1 MNLEIFSDLICPWC
15 FIGKRR
21 LDEALATGVG
31 EGVNIIWR
39 AYQLYP
45 GVPAEGMDRAEFAR
59 LRFKGADQSAA
70 RAQIQAEAA
79 RIGIDMGYQ
88 RISRMPNTF
97 LGHRLLHHA
106 RSHGVQHELSDVL
119 FSAYFERGEDV
130 GDVEVLLDAA
140 ESVGMDRAATSAYL
154 DSEEGVDAVRREV
167 ERASV
172 IGVTGVPCF
181 VFAGAY
187 ALPGAQEPEVIAQVI
202 ERAKVKL
209 GSAESA

>member
-45 GVPAEGMDRAEFAR
+45 TIPLEGMDRAEFAR
-59 LRFKGADQSAA
+59 LRYRGADQSAA
-70 RAQIQAEAA
+70 RRQIEAEAE
-79 RIGIDMGYQ
+79 RIGIDMGFE
-88 RISRMPNTF
+88 RIKRMPNTF

-106 RSHGVQHELSDVL
+106 RSQGTQHELSDAL

-130 GDVEVLLDAA
+130 GDAEVLLDTAA
-140 ESVGMDRAATSAYL
+140 SLGMDRAASAEYL
-154 DSEEGVDAVRREV
+154 ASEAGTDEVRREI

-181 VFAGAY
+181 IFAGAY
-187 ALPGAQEPEVIAQVI
+187 ALPGAQEPDVIAQVI

-209 GSAESA
+209 AAPA